1 MNGIIIYN
9 SFDIAKN
16 KWFISSIIDSFKE
29 KGINVELIEESTLD
43 YKSLNC
49 VDFAIYRG
57 RDYRISKSIEDE
69 GILVI
74 NNSKTNKI
82 ANDKYLFYQN
92 LAGHSFPC
100 METCSFIDEI
110 CFSPFVAKPKDGHGG
125 NGVYL
130 FSFKEE
136 YLETVDF
143 KDRSKYIFQKPSS
156 DLGIDLRVYVL
167 NKKIYG
173 SVLRKAKEGEFRS
186 NFSLGGNVTYFE
198 PPIKVREMALKIAN
212 EFDSFFVGIDFIL
225 DKGNWIV
232 NEMED
237 PVGTRML
244 YQTSSKNVVSDYV
257 NEMILK
263 YGLK

>member
-16 KWFISSIIDSFKE
+16 KWFISLIIDSFKE

-82 ANDKYLFYQN
+82 ANDKYLFYQY

-130 FSFKEE
+130 FSSKEE

-186 NFSLGGNVTYFE
+186 NFSLEGNVTYFE
-198 PPIKVREMALKIAN
+198 PPIKVRETALKIAN
-212 EFDSFFVGIDFIL
+212 EFDSFFVGVDFIV

>member
-1 MNGIIIYN
+1 MKGLLIYN
-9 SFDIAKN
+9 HLDIAKN
-16 KWFISSIIDSFKE
+16 EWFISSIISSFKE
-29 KGINVELIEESTLD
+29 KGIDLELIEETTLD
-43 YKSLNC
+43 DKSLNC

-57 RDYRISKSIEDE
+57 RDYRVSKSIEDK
-69 GILVI
+69 GLLVI

-82 ANDKYLFYQN
+82 SNDKYLFYQYLN
-92 LAGHSFPC
+92 NHSFPC
-100 METCSFIDEI
+100 METYSSIDEI
-110 CFSPFVAKPKDGHGG
+110 NFSPFVAKPRDGHGG

-130 FSFKEE
+130 FPSKEE
-136 YLETVDF
+136 YLDKVDIN
-143 KDRSKYIFQKPSS
+143 DRPKYIFQRSSS

-198 PPIKVREMALKIAN
+198 PPIEVKGMALNIAN
-212 EFDSFFVGIDFIL
+212 EFDSFFVGIDFIV

-244 YQTSSKNVVSDYV
+244 YKTSSKNVVSDYV
-257 NEMILK
+257 NEMIFK

>member
-16 KWFISSIIDSFKE
+16 KWFIFSTIDSFKE

-57 RDYRISKSIEDE
+57 RDYQISKSIEDE

-82 ANDKYLFYQN
+82 ANDKYLFYQY

-100 METCSFIDEI
+100 METSSFIDEV
-110 CFSPFVAKPKDGHGG
+110 CFSPFVAKPIDGHGG

-130 FSFKEE
+130 FSSKEE
-136 YLETVDF
+136 YLEMVDF

-186 NFSLGGNVTYFE
+186 NFSLGGNATYFE
-198 PPIKVREMALKIAN
+198 PPIKVRETALKIAN
-212 EFDSFFVGIDFIL
+212 EFDSFFVGIDFIV

>member
-69 GILVI
+69 GILVF
-74 NNSKTNKI
+74 NNSKTSKI
-82 ANDKYLFYQN
+82 ANDKYLFYQY
-92 LAGHSFPC
+92 LVGYSFPS
-100 METCSFIDEI
+100 METYSSIDEI
-110 CFSPFVAKPKDGHGG
+110 RSSPFVAKPIDGHGG

-130 FSFKEE
+130 FSSKEE
-136 YLETVDF
+136 YLEKVDL
-143 KDRSKYIFQKPSS
+143 KDRSRYIFQKPSS

-186 NFSLGGNVTYFE
+186 NFSLGGNVTYFD
-198 PPIKVREMALKIAN
+198 PPIEIKGMALKIAN
-212 EFDSFFVGIDFIL
+212 EFDSFFVGIDFIV

-237 PVGTRML
+237 PAGTRML

>member
-9 SFDIAKN
+9 SLDIAKN
-16 KWFISSIIDSFKE
+16 KWFISSIINSFKE
-29 KGINVELIEESTLD
+29 KDINVELIEESTLD

-82 ANDKYLFYQN
+82 ANDKYLFYQY
-92 LAGHSFPC
+92 LVGYSFPC
-100 METCSFIDEI
+100 METYSSIDEVRS
-110 CFSPFVAKPKDGHGG
+110 SPFVAKPIDGHGG

-130 FSFKEE
+130 LVSKEE
-136 YLETVDF
+136 YLEKVDL

-156 DLGIDLRVYVL
+156 NLGIDLRVYVL

-186 NFSLGGNVTYFE
+186 NFSLGGNVTYFD
-198 PPIKVREMALKIAN
+198 PPIEIKEMALKIAN
-212 EFDSFFVGIDFIL
+212 EFDSFFVGIDFIV

-237 PVGTRML
+237 PVGTKML

>member
-69 GILVI
+69 GILVF
-74 NNSKTNKI
+74 NNSKTSKI
-82 ANDKYLFYQN
+82 ANDKYLFYQY
-92 LAGHSFPC
+92 LVGYSFPS
-100 METCSFIDEI
+100 METYSSIDEI
-110 CFSPFVAKPKDGHGG
+110 RSSLFVAKPIDGHGG

-130 FSFKEE
+130 FSSKEE
-136 YLETVDF
+136 YLEKVDL
-143 KDRSKYIFQKPSS
+143 KDRSRYIFQKPSS

-186 NFSLGGNVTYFE
+186 NFSLGGNVTYFD
-198 PPIKVREMALKIAN
+198 PPIEIKELALKIAY
-212 EFDSFFVGIDFIL
+212 EFDSFFVGIDFIV
-225 DKGNWIV
+225 DKGNWVV

-257 NEMILK
+257 NEMILE

>member
-1 MNGIIIYN
+1 MKGLLIYN
-9 SFDIAKN
+9 HLDITKN
-16 KWFISSIIDSFKE
+16 EWFISSIISSFKE
-29 KGINVELIEESTLD
+29 KGIDLKLIEEITLD
-43 YKSLNC
+43 DKSLNC

-57 RDYRISKSIEDE
+57 RDYKISKSIEDK
-69 GILVI
+69 GLLVI

-82 ANDKYLFYQN
+82 ANDKYLFHQY
-92 LAGHSFPC
+92 LSSHSFPY
-100 METCSFIDEI
+100 MKTYSSIDEVN
-110 CFSPFVAKPKDGHGG
+110 FFPFIAKPRDGHGG

-130 FSFKEE
+130 FSSKEE
-136 YLETVDF
+136 YLDKVDI
-143 KDRSKYIFQKPSS
+143 KDRPKYIFQKPSS
-156 DLGIDLRVYVL
+156 DLGIDLRVYIL

-198 PPIKVREMALKIAN
+198 HPIEVREMALNIAN
-212 EFDSFFVGIDFIL
+212 EFDSFFVGIDFIV

>member
-9 SFDIAKN
+9 SFDITKN
-16 KWFISSIIDSFKE
+16 KWFIFSIINSFKE

-57 RDYRISKSIEDE
+57 RDYRISKFIEDE

-82 ANDKYLFYQN
+82 ANDKYLFYQY
-92 LAGHSFPC
+92 LVGHSFPY
-100 METCSFIDEI
+100 METCSSIDGV
-110 CFSPFVAKPKDGHGG
+110 CFSPFVAKPIDGHGG

-130 FSFKEE
+130 FSSKEE
-136 YLETVDF
+136 YLEKVDL
-143 KDRSKYIFQKPSS
+143 KDRSRYIFQKPSS

-186 NFSLGGNVTYFE
+186 NFSLGGNATYFE
-198 PPIKVREMALKIAN
+198 PPIETKEMASKIAN
-212 EFDSFFVGIDFIL
+212 EFDSFFVGIDFIV
-225 DKGNWIV
+225 DKGNWVV

>member
-9 SFDIAKN
+9 HLDIAKN
-16 KWFISSIIDSFKE
+16 KWFISSIINSFKE
-29 KGINVELIEESTLD
+29 KGIDIELIEESTLD
-43 YKSLNC
+43 DKSLNC

-57 RDYRISKSIEDE
+57 RDYKISKSIEDK

-82 ANDKYLFYQN
+82 ANDKYSFYQYLVGN
-92 LAGHSFPC
+92 SFPC
-100 METCSFIDEI
+100 METCSSIDEV
-110 CFSPFVAKPKDGHGG
+110 CFFPFVAKPRDGHGG

-130 FSFKEE
+130 LASKEE
-136 YLETVDF
+136 YLEKVDL

-156 DLGIDLRVYVL
+156 DLGIDLRIYIL

-186 NFSLGGNVTYFE
+186 NFSLGGNVTYFV
-198 PPIKVREMALKIAN
+198 PPTEVKEMALNVAN
-212 EFDSFFVGIDFIL
+212 EFDSFFVGIDFIV
-225 DKGNWIV
+225 DKGNWVV

-244 YQTSSKNVVSDYV
+244 YQASSKNVVLDYV

>member
-69 GILVI
+69 GILVF
-74 NNSKTNKI
+74 NNSKTSKI
-82 ANDKYLFYQN
+82 ANDKYLFYQY
-92 LAGHSFPC
+92 LVGYSFPS
-100 METCSFIDEI
+100 METYSSIDEI
-110 CFSPFVAKPKDGHGG
+110 RSSLFVAKPIDGHGG
-125 NGVYL
+125 NGIYL
-130 FSFKEE
+130 FSSKEE
-136 YLETVDF
+136 YLEKVDL
-143 KDRSKYIFQKPSS
+143 KDRSRYIFQKPSS

-186 NFSLGGNVTYFE
+186 NFSLGGNVTYFD
-198 PPIKVREMALKIAN
+198 PPIEIKELALKIAN
-212 EFDSFFVGIDFIL
+212 EFDSFFVGIDFIV
-225 DKGNWIV
+225 DKGNWVV

-257 NEMILK
+257 NEMILE

>member
-1 MNGIIIYN
+1 MNGIMIYN

-57 RDYRISKSIEDE
+57 RDYRISKSIEAE

-82 ANDKYLFYQN
+82 ANDKYLFYQY

-130 FSFKEE
+130 FSSKEE

-198 PPIKVREMALKIAN
+198 PPIKVRETALKIAN
-212 EFDSFFVGIDFIL
+212 EFDSFFVGIDFIV

-244 YQTSSKNVVSDYV
+244 YPPS
-257 NEMILK
+257 
-263 YGLK
+263 

>member
-16 KWFISSIIDSFKE
+16 KWFIFSIIDSFKE

-57 RDYRISKSIEDE
+57 RDYQISKSIEDE

-82 ANDKYLFYQN
+82 ANDKYLFYQY

-100 METCSFIDEI
+100 METSSFIDEV
-110 CFSPFVAKPKDGHGG
+110 CFSPFVAKPIDGHGG

-130 FSFKEE
+130 FSSKE
-136 YLETVDF
+136 YLEMVDF

-186 NFSLGGNVTYFE
+186 NFSLGGNATYFE
-198 PPIKVREMALKIAN
+198 PPIKVRETALKIAN
-212 EFDSFFVGIDFIL
+212 EFDSFFVGIDFIV